1 MGGKLDCHRTKGVT
15 RMGQWEVNQIVTE
28 QRVQLGWTNG
38 SQIRLSQNK
47 GVARMGQEVNQIV
60 REQRCNQDGPIG
72 GKLDCHRTKGVTKMG
87 QWEVNQI
94 VTEQKV

>member
-15 RMGQWEVNQIVTE
+15 RMGQWEVNQIVT
-28 QRVQLGWTNG
+28 
-38 SQIRLSQNK
+38 
-47 GVARMGQEVNQIV
+47 
-60 REQRCNQDGPIG
+60 
-72 GKLDCHRTKGVTKMG
+72 DCHRTKGVTRMG